1 MLWFCSKLFYLAA
14 IAMSVS
20 AFQACKLT
28 EYICVALQIDSVAEE
43 VERCKSMDDMVSAYT
58 TAII

>member
-14 IAMSVS
+14 IAISVS
-20 AFQACKLT
+20 NFQACNLT
-28 EYICVALQIDSVAEE
+28 EYIYLALQIDSVAEE

-58 TAII
+58 PAII

>member
-20 AFQACKLT
+20 TFQACKLT

-43 VERCKSMDDMVSAYT
+43 VERCKSMDDG
-58 TAII
+58 